1 MGEIGSILVKVVA
14 FLVRSWERF
23 DLFKAVVFLV
33 VVATI
38 AMALFALVRWLRR
51 PIPPIPPFLVA
62 RQQAQW
68 QQWLRDQV
76 ADASRVTWV
85 SPGQVPSYEANG
97 YVVERKAAS
106 GAEIRTRDLASSDLA
121 AHGYAVLMTMRRR

>member
-14 FLVRSWERF
+14 FLVCSWETL
-23 DLFKAVVFLV
+23 DLFK
-33 VVATI
+33 VVAFLAAVATVL
-38 AMALFALVRWLRR
+38 MALVAFVRWLRR
-51 PIPPIPPFLVA
+51 PKLPIPPFLVA
-62 RQQAQW
+62 RQREDW

-85 SPGQVPSYEANG
+85 LQGKVPSYEANG
-97 YVVERKAAS
+97 YVVERRAAS
-106 GAEIRTRDLASSDLA
+106 GAEIRTRNLAPAELE